1 MLTILIM
8 YTSFDNIG
16 LLKVLTFLKSHKSE
30 FLSGQDLSDI
40 LKISRVAVWKHIK
53 KIRSLG
59 YKIESRQNLGYKLV
73 DSTKQLL
80 PWEITEN
87 LNTDLLGKRVYYFD
101 TIDSTQNFAMEI
113 AANDNENGT
122 VIISKKQ
129 TQGKGRVKRKWKSP
143 VGGIW
148 LSVIIHPKFDT
159 SRITLVPI
167 ATSLALHKAIE
178 KVLGIKPE
186 LKWPNDLTLKGK
198 KIAGIL
204 LGTSIE
210 SNKIEFLVIGVG
222 INFKIKTRNL
232 ERLLKKTPN
241 FYGVASLVEKNEN
254 PLALVKQ
261 FLYELENIFQMIDS
275 GYNKKIISQWTKRSS
290 TIGKNISVLINDKH
304 VNGKAIKLDSDGAL
318 IISKGRKTD
327 RLLVGDVIHKN

>member
-1 MLTILIM
+1 MM
-8 YTSFDNIG
+8 YTSFDHIG
-16 LLKVLTFLKSHKSE
+16 LLKILTLLKSHKSE
-30 FLSGQDLSDI
+30 FISGQDLSDI
-40 LKISRVAVWKHIK
+40 LKISRVAVWKHMK

-59 YKIESRQNLGYKLV
+59 YKIESKQNLGYKLI
-73 DSTKQLL
+73 DTTELLL

-87 LNTDLLGKRVYYFD
+87 LNTKLLGKRVYYFN

-113 AANDNENGT
+113 ATNHNENGT

-129 TQGKGRVKRKWKSP
+129 TQGKGRIKRKWKSP

-159 SRITLVPI
+159 SYVTLVPI
-167 ATSLALHKAIE
+167 ATSLALHNAIE
-178 KVLGIKPE
+178 KTLGINAE

-204 LGTSIE
+204 LDTSIE
-210 SNKIEFLVIGVG
+210 SNKIEYLIAGVG

-232 ERLLKKTPN
+232 EKSLKKTPN
-241 FYGVASLVEKNEN
+241 FYGVTSLTEKNEK
-254 PLALVKQ
+254 PSALVKQ

-275 GYNKKIISQWTKRSS
+275 GYNKKIIREWTKRSS
-290 TIGKNISVLINDKH
+290 TIGKNISTLINDKH
-304 VNGKAIKLDSDGAL
+304 ITGKAIKLDSDGAL
-318 IISKGRKTD
+318 IISKGKNIT
-327 RLLVGDVIHKN
+327 RLLAGDVTHKN